1 MKKIFSSYYTDWAFN
16 IATLV
21 MRLVAGSLLFL
32 NHGIPKFNKF
42 SELKYVFFDPLH
54 IGHKWSLTLVL
65 FAELVCSVLLVI
77 GLFSR
82 LAAMVI
88 TINLAV
94 AIFLFHK
101 GQPIAQYEIAIVYL
115 TAFFSILL
123 LGPGKYSV
131 DAAMG
136 R

>member
-1 MKKIFSSYYTDWAFN
+1 MKKIFTTGYTDWAFN

-21 MRLVAGSLLFL
+21 MRVVSGAILFF
-32 NHGIPKFNKF
+32 NHGIPKFNKYP
-42 SELKYVFFDPLH
+42 ELKYIFFDPFH

-65 FAELVCSVLLVI
+65 FAELICSLLLVI

-82 LAAMVI
+82 LSAFII
-88 TINLAV
+88 TVNLGVAV
-94 AIFLFHK
+94 FLFHR

-115 TAFFSILL
+115 MSFFSILL